1 MMTYV
6 AHQPGAAGLMHLAQA
21 PVPSVAPG
29 QVLIRVA
36 AAGVNRPDI
45 LQRQGLYPPPADAS
59 PVLGLEVAG
68 EVIAKGEGVER
79 WQLGDQVCALVNGGG
94 YATHALAPGDQC
106 LPIPAGLSLLQAA
119 ALPETLFTLW
129 HNLVQRAHL
138 QAGERLL
145 VHGGASGIGTM
156 AIQLARALGAQ
167 VFVTAGS
174 AAKCAT
180 CERLGA
186 QAINYHEQDFVAEI
200 KARTAGQGV
209 EVILDMVGGD
219 YVQRNFAAAAKDGR
233 IVNIAFLQGSQVQ
246 LDLMPLMLK
255 RLTLTG
261 STLRAQAPA
270 AKAQIARELEQQL
283 WPLIAAGNILPVIDS
298 VYSLAQVA
306 QAHQRM
312 ESNQHIGK
320 LVMDLSL

>member
-1 MMTYV
+1 MTYV
-6 AHQPGAAGLMHLAQA
+6 AHQPGAAGLMYLAQA

-68 EVIAKGEGVER
+68 EVIAKGERVER

-138 QAGERLL
+138 
-145 VHGGASGIGTM
+145 
-156 AIQLARALGAQ
+156 
-167 VFVTAGS
+167 
-174 AAKCAT
+174 
-180 CERLGA
+180 
-186 QAINYHEQDFVAEI
+186 
-200 KARTAGQGV
+200 
-209 EVILDMVGGD
+209 
-219 YVQRNFAAAAKDGR
+219 
-233 IVNIAFLQGSQVQ
+233 
-246 LDLMPLMLK
+246 
-255 RLTLTG
+255 
-261 STLRAQAPA
+261 
-270 AKAQIARELEQQL
+270 
-283 WPLIAAGNILPVIDS
+283 
-298 VYSLAQVA
+298 
-306 QAHQRM
+306 
-312 ESNQHIGK
+312 
-320 LVMDLSL
+320 